1 MDLKKNKTSW
11 FLISLIIFTLSFI
24 AVILVL
30 IVGKDLTSP
39 LLQCSTIDTVDSI
52 VTVKT
57 AELPIVG
64 LNTDTDG
71 LKFGVV
77 SPTASVKRTIKVAY
91 TKPAA
96 VNIQMDGDLQPWVAI
111 NPAEFEIEPNQTIT
125 VEFIVSIPEEAADG
139 NYTGKVLF
147 CYKDE

>member
-1 MDLKKNKTSW
+1 MDLKNKTSW
-11 FLISLIIFTLSFI
+11 FLVSLIIFVLSFV

-30 IVGKDLTSP
+30 IIGKDLTSP
-39 LLQCSTIDTVDSI
+39 LLQCSAIDTVDSI
-52 VTVKT
+52 ITVKK

-64 LNTDTDG
+64 LNTDTDS

-77 SPTASVKRTIKVAY
+77 SPTASVKRIIKVAY

-111 NPAEFEIEPNQTIT
+111 TPAEFDIEPNQTIT
-125 VEFIVSIPEEAADG
+125 VEFIASVPEDAADG
-139 NYTGKVLF
+139 NYTGKVIF
-147 CYKDE
+147 CYKE